1 MGIILRFKK
10 VCTILIIFC
19 LNIVQLQAED
29 LSFNEYQDEKYETIS
44 HLLLSHSQLFDP
56 NIVQNFGR
64 LPNVGC
70 INQNTHESNLLT
82 FNFDT
87 HNLINARSKE
97 KVQKY
102 ANLVELV
109 IDLRTNNTQPYGVTK
124 MNCNSLV
131 SPEAQQVT
139 SDLLNELADGTIPDL
154 STYIKELELRTQ
166 DFTSIEKL
174 CLVSENAD
182 EYQNY
187 YTDNLAQDGIGNE
200 IGSEEVIL
208 NYAKGESGDP
218 TASTGVC
225 IQIHKASAEEGNA
238 IGLQCGTIANQW
250 DEENGGRFMHA
261 VNLCKDP
268 SSGKYYMINYGKVFE
283 LDTDTF
289 QSSIDAA
296 NMSLANANM
305 AGNVMSCID
314 DQYRSI
320 YNCNHAYL
328 PRDSRWVLSSITDQL
343 NYMEDGSP
351 LYLEIGKQEIEGR
364 LSILNNKNILKI
376 KRDGTTRYIDRT
388 TGLLLGAN
396 NYNFGQAQ
404 VISGGFGLNQTSETN
419 NSTSSSSFYAGLFH
433 ASAKNIHTAYFSTE
447 EKMGFLGIL
456 VYFNKEKNR
465 DLTDSLIL
473 RTRSEIVGSVGV
485 DTLISNGESA
495 DPGLTNEFT
504 IGLEQQIGDSGSI
517 SIDQTSSVMTGNQNN
532 LPTFYFGKTSLGYTH
547 DFFEGNYRVE
557 LNNETQFHLLYGAPT
572 FAIQN
577 TTNFSMN
584 ITDRLNSSISSD
596 IGYTFESDDPF
607 YNEGLWYEIESD
619 LEFKVFENKNIF
631 LSGYYQNTSAQ
642 TPQQFGE
649 GLTIEDNPIPESTL
663 QGHAGGLTI
672 TFRPRNR

>member
-1 MGIILRFKK
+1 MENILSFKK
-10 VCTILIIFC
+10 VFIVLIMFSFNSI
-19 LNIVQLQAED
+19 QLQAQD
-29 LSFNEYQDEKYETIS
+29 LSFDEYQEKKYENIS
-44 HLLLSHSQLFDP
+44 DLLLSHSQLFDP
-56 NIVQNFGR
+56 YILRNLGNVPNIDCF
-64 LPNVGC
+64 
-70 INQNTHESNLLT
+70 NQNTHKNNLLNI
-82 FNFDT
+82 NFDT
-87 HNLINARSKE
+87 NNLINSRAKE
-97 KVQKY
+97 KSQKY

-109 IDLRTNNTQPYGVTK
+109 IDLRSNNTQPYGVTK

-139 SDLLNELADGTIPDL
+139 NDLLNELANGTIPDL
-154 STYIKELELRTQ
+154 STYIKELESRTQ
-166 DFTSIEKL
+166 NFTSIEKL

-187 YTDNLAQDGIGNE
+187 YTDYLAQDGIGNE

-289 QSSIDAA
+289 QSSIDAS
-296 NMSLANANM
+296 NMALANANM

-314 DQYRSI
+314 EEYRSI

-328 PRDSRWVLSSITDQL
+328 PRDSRWVLNSITDQL
-343 NYMEDGSP
+343 DYMKDGSP
-351 LYLEIGKQEIEGR
+351 MYLEFGNQEMKGR
-364 LSILNNKNILKI
+364 LSILNNKNILKTN
-376 KRDGTTRYIDRT
+376 RDGTTKYIDRT
-388 TGLLLGAN
+388 SGLLLSAN

-404 VISGGFGLNQTSETN
+404 VISGGFGLNQTTEAS
-419 NSTSSSSFYAGLFH
+419 NSTSTSSFYAGLFH
-433 ASAKNIHTAYFSTE
+433 ASVKNIHTTYFPTE

-456 VYFNKEKNR
+456 VYFNNERNR
-465 DLTDSLIL
+465 DLTNSLTL
-473 RTRSEIVGSVGV
+473 RTRSEIAGSIGV

-504 IGLEQQIGDSGSI
+504 IGLEQQTSDSGSI
-517 SIDQTSSVMTGNQNN
+517 SIDQTSSIMSGNQNN
-532 LPTFYFGKTSLGYTH
+532 LPTLYFGKTSLAYTQ
-547 DFFEGNYRVE
+547 DFFKDNDRLE
-557 LNNETQFHLLYGAPT
+557 LNNETEFHILYGAPT
-572 FAIQN
+572 FAVQN

-584 ITDRLNSSISSD
+584 ITDRLNSNISSD

-607 YNEGLWYEIESD
+607 YNEGLWYEFESD

-649 GLTIEDNPIPESTL
+649 GLTIEEDPIPESTL

-672 TFRPRNR
+672 TFRPRSK